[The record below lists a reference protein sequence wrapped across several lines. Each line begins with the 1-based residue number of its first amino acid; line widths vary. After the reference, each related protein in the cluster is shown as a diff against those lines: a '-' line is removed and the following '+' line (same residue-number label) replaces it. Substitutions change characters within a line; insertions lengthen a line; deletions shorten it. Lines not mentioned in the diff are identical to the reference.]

1 MEKLINVFFHL
12 FDGDDEAE
20 RKNSRKL
27 TRGYIV
33 FIGIVGLIW
42 SLFHIYTMG
51 FGTLPGI
58 IQRSIHLLGAIIIC
72 FLLYSASAKA
82 KNNRIML
89 MFDILLILLG
99 TVVTVYVIS
108 IYPRIIEQHGFYT
121 TTDIIMATILLFIV
135 LEGSRRVLGWFIPFM
150 VLCGIAYAV
159 LGPYFP
165 GIWKHAGIGY
175 ERLMQTFLLG
185 TQGIWGQLMSIST
198 NILVIFVLYGSLII
212 SLGLGNTIF
221 DLGAKITGRWRGGAA
236 QLATV
241 TSALFGTING
251 STVANVATTGNFTIP
266 LMKRLG
272 YNKNFAGAVESV
284 ASSGGQIMPPVMG
297 ASAFLMAE
305 LLGINYVDVMKAALI
320 PALLFFTSIMISI
333 YFYARA
339 NNLTG
344 LSEEEIPS
352 WKQALNL
359 RNIIPL
365 FVPLILLVT
374 LLFAGY
380 TAGMAGYSMYIG
392 TIVLY
397 FICNIRTK
405 QEFKESI
412 KKIIVGLDRG
422 AKSMVTI
429 VMLIAVAQTLVTT
442 INTSGLGIKFS
453 LVTMSLSQGSLFWA
467 LLLAMVITTILGMG
481 APTPAAYVLS
491 ASVVGSALINLG
503 IEGITAHLFILYY
516 AVLSAITPPVCAA
529 IYVACGI
536 SQGDWLKTAF
546 YSMKIGLSVFIIPF
560 IFVTNPVLLMQGDPI
575 SIIQSVIT
583 ALAGVTILA
592 IGTMGIMVIKTNIF
606 ERILAFIAA
615 FTLMIPGLTTDLIG
629 LGVFILLSILHWQ
642 RYQSH
647 KKTEYAL
654 NQLNNVQV
662 RQ

>member
-1 MEKLINVFFHL
+1 MGKIINL
-12 FDGDDEAE
+12 FADLFNGDDENE
-20 RKNSRKL
+20 KKNSRKL
-27 TRGYIV
+27 TKGYIV
-33 FIGIVGLIW
+33 FIGIVGLVW

-58 IQRSIHLLGAIIIC
+58 IQRSIHLLGSIIIC
-72 FLLYSASAKA
+72 FLLFSATSKL
-82 KNNRIML
+82 KNNRL
-89 MFDILLILLG
+89 NLVVDILLILLG
-99 TVVTVYVIS
+99 TVVTVYVIA

-121 TTDIIMATILLFIV
+121 TTDIIMATILLIIV
-135 LEGSRRVLGWFIPFM
+135 LEGARRVLGWFIPFM

-159 LGPYFP
+159 FGPYFP
-165 GIWKHAGIGY
+165 GIWKHAGINY

-198 NILVIFVLYGSLII
+198 NILVIFVLYGSLIL
-212 SLGLGNTIF
+212 SLGLGSTIF

-272 YNKNFAGAVESV
+272 YNKNFAGAIESV

-305 LLGINYVDVMKAALI
+305 LLAINYVDVMKAALI
-320 PALLFFTSIMISI
+320 PAFLFFASIMISI

-344 LSEEEIPS
+344 LSEDEIPT
-352 WKQALNL
+352 WKQAVNW

-365 FVPLILLVT
+365 FVPLILLIT
-374 LLFAGY
+374 LLFTGY
-380 TAGMAGYSMYIG
+380 TAGKAGYTMYVG

-397 FICNIRTK
+397 LICNVRSK
-405 QEFKESI
+405 QDFKDSI
-412 KKIIVGLDRG
+412 KKITVGLDRG

-453 LVTMSLSQGSLFWA
+453 LVTMSLSQGNLFWA
-467 LLLAMVITTILGMG
+467 LVLAMLITIILGMG

-491 ASVVGSALINLG
+491 ASVVGSALINMG
-503 IEGITAHLFILYY
+503 VEGISAHLFLLYF
-516 AVLSAITPPVCAA
+516 AVLSSITPPVCAA

-536 SQGDWLKTAF
+536 SQGDWIQTAF
-546 YSMKIGLSVFIIPF
+546 YALKVGLTAFIIPF
-560 IFVTNPVLLMQGDPI
+560 IFVANPVLLMQGEPLV
-575 SIIQSVIT
+575 IIQGILS

-592 IGTMGIMVIKTNIF
+592 VGTMGIMVVKVNLI
-606 ERILAFIAA
+606 ERILAFITA
-615 FTLMIPGLTTDLIG
+615 FTLLLPGGTSDLIG
-629 LGVFILLSILHWQ
+629 IGLFILLALLHWKNYNTY
-642 RYQSH
+642 R
-647 KKTEYAL
+647 KRTYAP
-654 NQLNNVQV
+654 NQINV
-662 RQ
+662 

>member
-1 MEKLINVFFHL
+1 MAKFINQLADL
-12 FDGDDEAE
+12 FNGDDESE
-20 RKNSRKL
+20 KKNARILPK
-27 TRGYIV
+27 GYIV
-33 FIGIVGLIW
+33 FIGIVTLIW

-72 FLLYSASAKA
+72 FFLYSASTRLKQ
-82 KNNRIML
+82 NRFIFKL
-89 MFDILLILLG
+89 DILLVLLG
-99 TVVTVYVIS
+99 TVVTGYVIA
-108 IYPRIIEQHGFYT
+108 IYPRIIEQHGVYT
-121 TTDIIMATILLFIV
+121 PTDIIMAIILLFIV
-135 LEGSRRVLGWFIPFM
+135 LEGARRVLGWFIPFM
-150 VLCGIAYAV
+150 VICGIAYAV
-159 LGPYFP
+159 FGPYFP
-165 GIWKHAGIGY
+165 GIWKHAGISH

-185 TQGIWGQLMSIST
+185 TQGIWGQLMAIST
-198 NILVIFVLYGSLII
+198 NVLVIFVLYGSLIL
-212 SLGLGNTIF
+212 SLGLGSTIF
-221 DLGAKITGRWRGGAA
+221 DLGAKLTGRWRGGAA

-272 YNKNFAGAVESV
+272 YNKNFAGAIEAV

-305 LLGINYVDVMKAALI
+305 LLAINYVDVMKAALI
-320 PALLFFTSIMISI
+320 PALLFFASIMISI
-333 YFYARA
+333 YFYARS

-344 LSEEEIPS
+344 LSNEEIPS
-352 WKQALNL
+352 WKQALNW

-365 FVPLILLVT
+365 FVPLILLVI
-374 LLFAGY
+374 LLFTGY
-380 TAGMAGYSMYIG
+380 TAGKAGYTMYVG

-397 FICNIRTK
+397 FVCHVRTK

-412 KKIIVGLDRG
+412 KKIVVGLDRG

-453 LVTMSLSQGSLFWA
+453 FVTMSLSQGNLFWA
-467 LLLAMVITTILGMG
+467 LILAMLITVILGMG

-491 ASVVGSALINLG
+491 ASVVGTALINLG
-503 IEGITAHLFILYY
+503 IEGITAHMFLLYF

-536 SQGDWLKTAF
+536 SQGDWIKTAL
-546 YSMKIGLSVFIIPF
+546 YALRVGLSAFIVPF
-560 IFVTNPVLLMQGDPI
+560 VFVTNPVLLMQGEPLA
-575 SIIQSVIT
+575 IIQSVIT

-592 IGTMGIMVIKTNIF
+592 IGTMGIMVVKVSIV

-615 FTLMIPGLTTDLIG
+615 FTLLIPGGKTDLIG
-629 LGVFILLSILHWQ
+629 IGIFILLSFLHWKNV
-642 RYQSH
+642 RSTR
-647 KKTEYAL
+647 KKEFSL
-654 NQLNNVQV
+654 NQINNAQ
-662 RQ
+662 